1 MKVISILLG
10 DDQWLQLDL
19 MHQKTELS
27 KDLIINCAINEYFH
41 NYVSWKSRFS
51 FEPKEGERENPT
63 PDLALCAL
71 EQWR

>member
-27 KDLIINCAINEYFH
+27 KDLIINSAINEYFN
-41 NYVSWKSRFS
+41 NYVAWK
-51 FEPKEGERENPT
+51 
-63 PDLALCAL
+63 
-71 EQWR
+71 